1 MDETRG
7 TDPFTAEALRIA
19 GLLADVV
26 RDRNVS
32 VRSLEKKIG
41 VAESLFAKVLKG
53 KITLQLRHVVM
64 ICTALGIEWQDFFAH
79 AYQSAPLTD
88 TEKIR
93 RVAAAMLV
101 DLGIVPAG
109 QMQQYLGS
117 PHQQAAGDGP
127 EVRPVLD
134 LEQEAAGAL
143 DDGPPDAA
151 GQVESQDRG

>member
-32 VRSLEKKIG
+32 VRSLEKKMG
-41 VAESLFAKVLKG
+41 VAESMFAKVLKG

-64 ICTALGIEWQDFFAH
+64 ICTALGVEWQDFFAH
-79 AYQSAPLTD
+79 AYQSVPLTD

-101 DLGIVPAG
+101 DLGVVPED
-109 QMQQYLGS
+109 QIQRYLGS
-117 PHQQAAGDGP
+117 PHQQEAGGVPQARRELAPD
-127 EVRPVLD
+127 
-134 LEQEAAGAL
+134 QEAEGAL
-143 DDGPPDAA
+143 DNDAQVAA
-151 GQVESQDRG
+151 GEAESRDRG